1 MVLEVGARVGCGA
14 GVGSGAGVGGVGGV
28 GVGTMLV
35 MG

>member
-28 GVGTMLV
+28 GVGAMLV
-35 MG
+35 MS